1 MEIATV
7 EDGAEIFQEG
17 DKGSCFFIIE
27 EGEVEITLDP
37 RTRKTLRKGDSFGEV
52 ALIYACKRTASATN
66 ITITKGK

>member
-37 RTRKTLRKGDSFGEV
+37 RTRKTLKKG
-52 ALIYACKRTASATN
+52 
-66 ITITKGK
+66 